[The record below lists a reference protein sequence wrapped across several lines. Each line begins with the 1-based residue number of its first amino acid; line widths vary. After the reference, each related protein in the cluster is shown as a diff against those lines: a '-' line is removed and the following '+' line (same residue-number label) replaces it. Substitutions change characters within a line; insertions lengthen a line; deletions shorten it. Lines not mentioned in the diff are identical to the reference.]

1 MAALEKILWLYAQ
14 PYNCKRP
21 VVCFDE
27 RPCFL
32 IGDVVDPLPMQK
44 GQVRR
49 EHYSYEKNGSC
60 NLLMAIEPLTGKRV
74 AEVYEQRTALEFT
87 LFCQQ
92 LAAAY
97 PEADKICL
105 VLDNLNTH
113 KIASFY
119 NHLPADEAFALGQ
132 RFEFWHTP
140 KSASWLNMIEIEFSA
155 LARLCLHR
163 RIPTLAKLKTEVL
176 ALVKKRMAEGIKI
189 RWQFS
194 IEASRQKLNSSYK
207 KVNEANT
214 KFALLTNSEEQNI
227 LNYL

>member
-14 PYNCKRP
+14 PYNHKRP

-32 IGDVVDPLPMQK
+32 IGDVVDPLPMQP
-44 GQVRR
+44 GQARR

-60 NLLMAIEPLTGKRV
+60 NLLMAIEPLTGQRIATV
-74 AEVYEQRTALEFT
+74 QEHRTALEFT

-92 LAAAY
+92 LADAY

-155 LARLCLHR
+155 IARLCLHR

-176 ALVKKRMAEGIKI
+176 SLVKKRVVEGIKI
-189 RWQFS
+189 KWQFS
-194 IEASRQKLNSSYK
+194 IEVAREKLNSSYK
-207 KVNEANT
+207 KINEANG
-214 KFALLTNSEEQNI
+214 KFALSDNSQYGI
-227 LNYL
+227 